1 MSRARLYQLTVKAVP
16 FPEMAR
22 MSPLLLSPLAALAA
36 LMACWRFG
44 VDTGWTG
51 SFIVAGG
58 LLSHWQVWLAA
69 AIGIQW
75 LAHRLETRMK

>member
-1 MSRARLYQLTVKAVP
+1 MNRAHLYQSTVKAIP

-22 MSPLLLSPLAALAA
+22 MTPTLLSPLAALAA

-51 SFIVAGG
+51 SFAVADG

-75 LAHRLETRMK
+75 LAHRLQMRAK